1 MDSFAKEF
9 EKIEARHG
17 TGAHLRETERLK
29 GILTARPIVLY
40 GVGFFGAVIH
50 SNFADS
56 GIPVECFCDTF
67 KTGVDAETGLRIIS
81 PDDLKR
87 DYAHAN
93 VVLSVANVNT
103 QTQVYNQILS
113 MGFDKGQVFT
123 FDTPYRFFKKSRVE
137 VVKLSL
143 EEMKSHYEG
152 YEWAYNLFDDER
164 SKQIILDSINGY
176 LFNDLMPYFQ
186 EEQMYF
192 PKEFRFTDSEVFVDA
207 GLYYGGTTEEFLR
220 WCNGAFRR
228 IYGFEIDPANF
239 QKVRPDLLARP
250 DITLMQKGLWSRAL
264 EARATLGFAAG
275 SKVGG
280 DGSEGSDVVSLVSL
294 DEVFASLPLDE
305 YPTFIKMDVE
315 GAEKEAL
322 TGAARVI
329 GTARPKLAVC
339 VYHKPEDIYELPR
352 IIQCFNADYRFTLKH
367 HSPYRWDTVLY
378 AWQGAQ

>member
-1 MDSFAKEF
+1 MDTFAKEF
-9 EKIEARHG
+9 KKIEARHS
-17 TGAHLRETERLK
+17 TGAHLRELERLK

-40 GVGFFGAVIH
+40 GVGFFGAVIYK
-50 SNFADS
+50 NFADS
-56 GIPVECFCDTF
+56 GVPVECFCDTF
-67 KTGVDAETGLRIIS
+67 KTGVEVETGLRIIS

-87 DYAHAN
+87 DHANAN

-113 MGFDKGQVFT
+113 LGFGKEQVFT
-123 FDTPYRFFKKSRVE
+123 FDVPYRFFKKSRVE

-143 EEMKSHYEG
+143 EEMKSHCGG
-152 YEWAYNLFDDER
+152 YEWVYNLFDDEI

-176 LFNDLMPYFQ
+176 LFNDLMRYFP

-192 PKEFRFTDSEVFVDA
+192 PKEFHFTDSEVFVDA
-207 GLYYGGTTEEFLR
+207 GLYFGGTTEEFTR
-220 WCNGAFRR
+220 RCNGAFKHV
-228 IYGFEIDPANF
+228 YGFEIDPANF
-239 QKVRPDLLARP
+239 QKVKPDLLGHP
-250 DITLMQKGLWSRAL
+250 NISLTQKGLWSKAS

-280 DGSEGSDVVSLVSL
+280 DGGDVVSLVSL
-294 DEVFASLPLDE
+294 DEVFASMVQGE

-315 GAEKEAL
+315 GAEMEAL
-322 TGAARVI
+322 LGAAGVI
-329 GTARPKLAVC
+329 STARPRLAVC

-352 IIQCFNADYRFTLKH
+352 LIRRFSADYHFTLKH

-378 AWQGAQ
+378 AWQRGTQ